1 MAFDTMTKEIKEK
14 LAQKPGNSG
23 GSRSGPSNAP
33 AFGQG
38 KQLRN
43 DVTPGAEPTVQNLA
57 SVNLKKKRDN
67 QGRGGCC

>member
-14 LAQKPGNSG
+14 LANKPGGAGRAG
-23 GSRSGPSNAP
+23 GGNAP

-43 DVTPGAEPTVQNLA
+43 DVTPGAEPTVQNLS

-67 QGRGGCC
+67 QGKGGCC